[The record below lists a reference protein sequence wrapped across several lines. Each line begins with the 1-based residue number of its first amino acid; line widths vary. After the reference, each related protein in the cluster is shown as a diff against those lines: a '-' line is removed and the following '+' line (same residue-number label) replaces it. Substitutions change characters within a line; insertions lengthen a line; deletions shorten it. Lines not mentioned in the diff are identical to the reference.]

1 MPFTLS
7 HIAAALPVHRPL
19 SRLRLFTP
27 AVIGTMVPDF
37 HLLLPD
43 APDRLQTHSYW
54 PGLLSFS
61 LPTGLICLAL
71 TLLLIKPA
79 LLEVVPDGPYVRLQ
93 ESQRQPVIAG
103 PLRWLLVIA
112 ALLGGAVSHLV
123 WDGFTH
129 ESAAGVR
136 MFPVLDSYAPEV
148 NGHSLQLYRWLQ
160 YGSSAGGLLL
170 LLVGIAIWLW
180 HARTP
185 FERPQRTLSALER
198 GGWLAL
204 YLLLPLLAIGL
215 TFWWVHL
222 SPHALPALGSK
233 LELIGVAGM
242 RASAFTLVAVSLL
255 VRARV
260 ALAGKGRRC

>member
-1 MPFTLS
+1 
-7 HIAAALPVHRPL
+7 
-19 SRLRLFTP
+19 
-27 AVIGTMVPDF
+27 MVPDF

-61 LPTGLICLAL
+61 LPMGLLCLAL

-79 LLEVVPDGPYVRLQ
+79 LVAVVPDGPYVRLQ
-93 ESQRQPVIAG
+93 QAQQQPVPTG
-103 PLRWLLVIA
+103 PWRWLLVVA
-112 ALLGGAVSHLV
+112 ALLAGAVSHLV

-170 LLVGIAIWLW
+170 LLVGIGIWLW
-180 HARTP
+180 HARAP
-185 FERPQRTLSALER
+185 SERPPRTLSAVER
-198 GGWLAL
+198 GCWLAL
-204 YLLLPLLAIGL
+204 YVLLPMLAIGL
-215 TFWWVHL
+215 TFWRVHL
-222 SPHALPALGSK
+222 SPHALPTLGSK

-260 ALAGKGRRC
+260 TFIGKSRRG

>member
-19 SRLRLFTP
+19 SRLHLFTP

-43 APDRLQTHSYW
+43 APDRLLTHSYW
-54 PGLLSFS
+54 PGLPFFS
-61 LPTGLICLAL
+61 LPVGLICFVL

-79 LLEVVPDGPYVRLQ
+79 LLEVVPDGPYQRLQ
-93 ESQRQPVIAG
+93 QAERQPAMTG
-103 PLRWLLVIA
+103 PLRWLLVVA
-112 ALLGGAVSHLV
+112 AILAGAVSHLV

-129 ESAAGVR
+129 ENAAGVR

-160 YGSSAGGLLL
+160 YGSSAGGLML
-170 LLVGIAIWLW
+170 LLVGIGIWLW

-185 FERPQRTLSALER
+185 SVRPARVLPAIER
-198 GGWLAL
+198 GCWLAL
-204 YLLLPLLAIGL
+204 YVLLPMLAIGL
-215 TFWWVHL
+215 TFWRVHV
-222 SPHALPALGSK
+222 SPHAFPTLGSK

-242 RASAFTLVAVSLL
+242 RATAFTLLAVSLL

-260 ALAGKGRRC
+260 AAGRADRRS